1 MAIRAG
7 KQNIPCICVTNRT
20 LCRDDFLT
28 RIDHIAKKGVADAIL
43 LREKDLTERE
53 YLELAE
59 KVLSICKSHN
69 RRCILHTYYKA
80 AKELGCKEIHLP
92 LPLLQKMREEGAKQ
106 WFTTVGTS
114 VHSLKQANL
123 AMHLQADYMTAGH
136 IFETDCKKG
145 LPGRGLSFLSKV
157 VCKSEVPVYGIGGI
171 SADNAGQIMETG
183 AAGVCIMSGFIDC
196 GRLPICSKC

>member
-1 MAIRAG
+1 MAIHTG

-59 KVLSICKSHN
+59 KVLSICKAHN

-92 LPLLQKMREEGAKQ
+92 LPLLQKMREEGEKQ

-183 AAGVCIMSGFIDC
+183 AAGVCIMSGFMLEIMNC
-196 GRLPICSKC
+196 

>member
-157 VCKSEVPVYGIGGI
+157 VCKSEVPVYGVGGI

-183 AAGVCIMSGFIDC
+183 AAGVCIMSGFM
-196 GRLPICSKC
+196 LESMN

>member
-1 MAIRAG
+1 M
-7 KQNIPCICVTNRT
+7 TNRT

-183 AAGVCIMSGFIDC
+183 AAGVCIMSGFM
-196 GRLPICSKC
+196 LESMN

>member
-59 KVLSICKSHN
+59 KVLLICKSHN

-92 LPLLQKMREEGAKQ
+92 LPLLQKMREEGEKE

-157 VCKSEVPVYGIGGI
+157 VCESKVPVYGIGGI

-183 AAGVCIMSGFIDC
+183 AAGVCIMSGFM
-196 GRLPICSKC
+196 LESMN

>member
-43 LREKDLTERE
+43 LREKDLAERE

-92 LPLLQKMREEGAKQ
+92 LPLLQKMREEGEKE

-183 AAGVCIMSGFIDC
+183 AAGVCIMSGFM
-196 GRLPICSKC
+196 LESMN

>member
-28 RIDHIAKKGVADAIL
+28 RIDHIAKKGVADTIL

-92 LPLLQKMREEGAKQ
+92 LPLLQKMREEGAKE

-171 SADNAGQIMETG
+171 SADNAGQVMETG
-183 AAGVCIMSGFIDC
+183 AAGVCIMSGFM
-196 GRLPICSKC
+196 LESMN

>member
-28 RIDHIAKKGVADAIL
+28 RIDHIAKKGVADTIL

-183 AAGVCIMSGFIDC
+183 AAGVCIMSGFM
-196 GRLPICSKC
+196 LESMN

>member
-1 MAIRAG
+1 MAIHTG

-53 YLELAE
+53 YLELVE

-92 LPLLQKMREEGAKQ
+92 LPLLQKMREEGEKE

-157 VCKSEVPVYGIGGI
+157 VCESEVPVYGIGGI

-183 AAGVCIMSGFIDC
+183 AAGVCIMSGFM
-196 GRLPICSKC
+196 LESMN

>member
-1 MAIRAG
+1 MAIHTG

-92 LPLLQKMREEGAKQ
+92 LPLLQKMREEGEKE

-157 VCKSEVPVYGIGGI
+157 VCESEVPVYGIGGI

-183 AAGVCIMSGFIDC
+183 AAGVCIMSGFM
-196 GRLPICSKC
+196 LESMN

>member
-1 MAIRAG
+1 MAIHTG

-92 LPLLQKMREEGAKQ
+92 LPLLQKMREEGEKE

-183 AAGVCIMSGFIDC
+183 AAGVCIMSGFM
-196 GRLPICSKC
+196 LESMN

>member
-59 KVLSICKSHN
+59 KVPSICKSHN

-183 AAGVCIMSGFIDC
+183 AAGVCIMSGFM
-196 GRLPICSKC
+196 LESMN

>member
-171 SADNAGQIMETG
+171 LADNAGQIMETG
-183 AAGVCIMSGFIDC
+183 AAGVCIMSGFM
-196 GRLPICSKC
+196 LESMN

>member
-1 MAIRAG
+1 MAIHTG

-59 KVLSICKSHN
+59 KVLSICKAHN

-92 LPLLQKMREEGAKQ
+92 LPLLQKMREEGEKQ

-183 AAGVCIMSGFIDC
+183 AAGVCIMSLC
-196 GRLPICSKC
+196 LKV

>member
-1 MAIRAG
+1 MAIHTG

-59 KVLSICKSHN
+59 KVLSICKAHN

-92 LPLLQKMREEGAKQ
+92 LPLLQKMREEGEKQ

-114 VHSLKQANL
+114 VHSLKQANV

-183 AAGVCIMSGFIDC
+183 AAGVCIMSGFMLEIMN
-196 GRLPICSKC
+196 

>member
-28 RIDHIAKKGVADAIL
+28 CIDHIAKKGVADAIL

-183 AAGVCIMSGFIDC
+183 AAGVCIMSGFM
-196 GRLPICSKC
+196 LESMN

>member
-92 LPLLQKMREEGAKQ
+92 LPLLQKMREEGEKE

-157 VCKSEVPVYGIGGI
+157 VCESEVPVYGIGGI

-183 AAGVCIMSGFIDC
+183 AAGVCIMSGFM
-196 GRLPICSKC
+196 LESMN

>member
-1 MAIRAG
+1 MAIHTG

-43 LREKDLTERE
+43 LREKDLPERE
-53 YLELAE
+53 YLERAE

-157 VCKSEVPVYGIGGI
+157 VCKSEVPVYGIGGL

-183 AAGVCIMSGFIDC
+183 AAGVCIMSGFM
-196 GRLPICSKC
+196 LESMN

>member
-1 MAIRAG
+1 MAIHTG

-59 KVLSICKSHN
+59 KVLSICKAHN

-92 LPLLQKMREEGAKQ
+92 LPLLQKMREEGEKQ

-114 VHSLKQANL
+114 VHSLKQENL

-183 AAGVCIMSGFIDC
+183 AAGVCIMSGFMLEIMN
-196 GRLPICSKC
+196 

>member
-92 LPLLQKMREEGAKQ
+92 LPLMQKMREEGEKE

-157 VCKSEVPVYGIGGI
+157 VCESEVPVYGIGGI

-183 AAGVCIMSGFIDC
+183 AAGVCIMSGFM
-196 GRLPICSKC
+196 LESMN

>member
-92 LPLLQKMREEGAKQ
+92 LPLLQKMREEGEKE

-183 AAGVCIMSGFIDC
+183 AAGVCIMSGFMLD
-196 GRLPICSKC
+196 SMN

>member
-1 MAIRAG
+1 MAIHTG

-43 LREKDLTERE
+43 LREKDLIERE

-59 KVLSICKSHN
+59 KVLSICKAHN

-92 LPLLQKMREEGAKQ
+92 LPLLQKMREEGEKQ

-183 AAGVCIMSGFIDC
+183 AAGVCIMSGFM
-196 GRLPICSKC
+196 LESMN

>member
-1 MAIRAG
+1 MAIHTG

-59 KVLSICKSHN
+59 KVLSICKAHN

-92 LPLLQKMREEGAKQ
+92 LPLLQKMREEGEKE

-183 AAGVCIMSGFIDC
+183 AAGVCIMSGFM
-196 GRLPICSKC
+196 LESMN

>member
-1 MAIRAG
+1 MAIHAG

-59 KVLSICKSHN
+59 KVLSICKAHN
-69 RRCILHTYYKA
+69 RRCILHTYYKV
-80 AKELGCKEIHLP
+80 AKELRCKEIHLP
-92 LPLLQKMREEGAKQ
+92 LPLLQKMREEGEKE

-145 LPGRGLSFLSKV
+145 LPGRGLSFLRKV
-157 VCKSEVPVYGIGGI
+157 VRESEIPVYGIGGI
-171 SADNAGQIMETG
+171 SADNAGQVMETG
-183 AAGVCIMSGFIDC
+183 AAGVCIMSGFM
-196 GRLPICSKC
+196 LESMN

>member
-20 LCRDDFLT
+20 LCRDDFLS

-183 AAGVCIMSGFIDC
+183 AAGVCIMSGFM
-196 GRLPICSKC
+196 LESMN

>member
-1 MAIRAG
+1 MAIHTG

-59 KVLSICKSHN
+59 KVLSICKAHN

-92 LPLLQKMREEGAKQ
+92 LPLLQKMQEEGEKQ

-183 AAGVCIMSGFIDC
+183 AAGVCIMSGFMLEIMN
-196 GRLPICSKC
+196 

>member
-1 MAIRAG
+1 MAIHTG
-7 KQNIPCICVTNRT
+7 KQNIPGICVTNRT

-59 KVLSICKSHN
+59 KVLSICKAHN

-92 LPLLQKMREEGAKQ
+92 LPLLQKMREEGEKQ

-183 AAGVCIMSGFIDC
+183 AAGVCIMSGFM
-196 GRLPICSKC
+196 LESMN

>member
-1 MAIRAG
+1 MAIHTG

-171 SADNAGQIMETG
+171 SADNAGQVMETG
-183 AAGVCIMSGFIDC
+183 AAGVCIMSGFM
-196 GRLPICSKC
+196 LESMN

>member
-69 RRCILHTYYKA
+69 RRCILHTYSKA

-183 AAGVCIMSGFIDC
+183 AAGVCIMSGFM
-196 GRLPICSKC
+196 LESMN

>member
-59 KVLSICKSHN
+59 KVLSICKAHN

-92 LPLLQKMREEGAKQ
+92 LPLLQKMREEGEKQ

-183 AAGVCIMSGFIDC
+183 AAGVCIMSGFMLEIMN
-196 GRLPICSKC
+196 

>member
-1 MAIRAG
+1 MALHTG

-183 AAGVCIMSGFIDC
+183 AAGVCIMSGFM
-196 GRLPICSKC
+196 LESMN

>member
-1 MAIRAG
+1 MAIHTG

-59 KVLSICKSHN
+59 KVLSICKAHN

-92 LPLLQKMREEGAKQ
+92 LPLLQKMREEGEKQ

-183 AAGVCIMSGFIDC
+183 AAGVCIMSGFM
-196 GRLPICSKC
+196 LESMN

>member
-28 RIDHIAKKGVADAIL
+28 RIDHIAKKGVAGAIL

-183 AAGVCIMSGFIDC
+183 AAGVCIMSGFM
-196 GRLPICSKC
+196 LESMN

>member
-1 MAIRAG
+1 MAIHTG

-59 KVLSICKSHN
+59 KVLSICKAHN

-92 LPLLQKMREEGAKQ
+92 LPLLQKMREEGAKE

-183 AAGVCIMSGFIDC
+183 AAGVCIMSGFMLEIMN
-196 GRLPICSKC
+196 

>member
-28 RIDHIAKKGVADAIL
+28 RIDHIAKKAWQMPSSARKG
-43 LREKDLTERE
+43 LTERE

-80 AKELGCKEIHLP
+80 AKELGCKEIHRRFP
-92 LPLLQKMREEGAKQ
+92 FAEKREEG
-106 WFTTVGTS
+106 GEG
-114 VHSLKQANL
+114 
-123 AMHLQADYMTAGH
+123 M
-136 IFETDCKKG
+136 
-145 LPGRGLSFLSKV
+145 
-157 VCKSEVPVYGIGGI
+157 VYPRW
-171 SADNAGQIMETG
+171 ERR
-183 AAGVCIMSGFIDC
+183 FI
-196 GRLPICSKC
+196 R

>member
-183 AAGVCIMSGFIDC
+183 AAGVCIMFGFM
-196 GRLPICSKC
+196 LESMN

>member
-92 LPLLQKMREEGAKQ
+92 LPLLQKMWEEGAKQ

-183 AAGVCIMSGFIDC
+183 AAGVCIMSGFM
-196 GRLPICSKC
+196 LESMN

>member
-1 MAIRAG
+1 MAIHTG

-59 KVLSICKSHN
+59 KVLSICKAHN

-92 LPLLQKMREEGAKQ
+92 LPPFAENA
-106 WFTTVGTS
+106 
-114 VHSLKQANL
+114 
-123 AMHLQADYMTAGH
+123 
-136 IFETDCKKG
+136 
-145 LPGRGLSFLSKV
+145 GRGREAMVYHGGNVGSFVKTGKFSDA
-157 VCKSEVPVYGIGGI
+157 SAGGLY
-171 SADNAGQIMETG
+171 D
-183 AAGVCIMSGFIDC
+183 
-196 GRLPICSKC
+196 GRSHF